1 MCVEDAETTGTV
13 AGPAEI
19 PRSYVID
26 TENNTV
32 RQNRAGPFT
41 PSPTEKPGPPSA
53 TEQGLQDKP
62 STPVKPLPSPCLV
75 SGPNNR
81 VVIDSL

>member
-1 MCVEDAETTGTV
+1 MCVEDAETTGT
-13 AGPAEI
+13 AARPAET

-26 TENNTV
+26 TEKNTV
-32 RQNRAGPFT
+32 IQNHAHIT